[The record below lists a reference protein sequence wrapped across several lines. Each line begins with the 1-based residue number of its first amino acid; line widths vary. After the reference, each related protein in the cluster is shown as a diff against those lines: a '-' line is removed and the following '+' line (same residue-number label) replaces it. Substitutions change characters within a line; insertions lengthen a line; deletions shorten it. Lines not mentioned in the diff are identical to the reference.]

1 MKCSWCKSKF
11 LPKKG
16 YAVSGAAARNVRI
29 SEAGGMD
36 AILKKSQQQDMALEQ
51 ISVSNRRNKP
61 PSTILNSSPKKPKK
75 STLSPPYTGKPKK
88 GTLSPPYTG
97 KPKKGTLSRL
107 QWS

>member
-1 MKCSWCKSKF
+1 MKCTWCKSKF

-61 PSTILNSSPKKPKK
+61 PSTSPK
-75 STLSPPYTGKPKK
+75 
-88 GTLSPPYTG
+88 

>member
-61 PSTILNSSPKKPKK
+61 PSKVTPSKVTALRCGFRINFCFKSKKQ
-75 STLSPPYTGKPKK
+75 TTFN
-88 GTLSPPYTG
+88 
-97 KPKKGTLSRL
+97 
-107 QWS
+107 